1 MTVGSDNDASNADEK
16 KQSENEKNGGSP
28 DTMKDDVPDPDEVLP
43 DDDGQ
48 APPPPYG
55 PGHRDRG
62 GRGGRGGCRR
72 GGGGRGCGRNRNR
85 NSNNMPFNFPG
96 LMRGVTSHPFFQ
108 HMSNAACQYR
118 DGMHPAAAAAAA
130 AGGGFSDSESDSFAP
145 PVDTF
150 NTEAA
155 YILHVALPGAK
166 KDDIGVNWNPDLGE
180 LTISGVVHRP
190 GDEEFLKTM
199 HAAERRVGVFERR
212 VTLPPVGV
220 AERRDDVDGMGITAK
235 LEDGLLVVVVP
246 KVEKGWTEIR
256 KVDIE

>member
-1 MTVGSDNDASNADEK
+1 
-16 KQSENEKNGGSP
+16 
-28 DTMKDDVPDPDEVLP
+28 
-43 DDDGQ
+43 
-48 APPPPYG
+48 
-55 PGHRDRG
+55 
-62 GRGGRGGCRR
+62 
-72 GGGGRGCGRNRNR
+72 
-85 NSNNMPFNFPG
+85 MPFNFPG
-96 LMRGVTSHPFFQ
+96 LMRGVASHPFFQ
-108 HMSNAACQYR
+108 HMSNAAYQYR
-118 DGMHPAAAAAAA
+118 NGMHPTAAAAAAA
-130 AGGGFSDSESDSFAP
+130 AGAPSSSSDSDSFAP

-166 KDDIGVNWNPDLGE
+166 KDDIGVNWNPDVGE

-199 HAAERRVGVFERR
+199 HAAERRVGMFERK
-212 VTLPPVGV
+212 VTLPPVGL
-220 AERRDDVDGMGITAK
+220 AEQRRDDVVDGMGITAK